1 MSRMPKLDMSIN
13 EIPEETQG
21 LNESEY
27 LKRPAEKPSSI
38 KPKKKRVMSEKQLAN
53 LARARKISAEKRK
66 AKKEAQTKEKVGVKG
81 EDVPLQENVVIKEE
95 DGGEIS
101 YPKEVGQHT
110 QPSAP
115 IPIPVKSQ
123 KPKMNGWET
132 EDYLSSVVDKVYG
145 RLMTDRDS
153 RMKHRKEQEAE
164 QEEIRLYEESI
175 REDER
180 KRIGEKVKA
189 KAPSMGNHPL
199 FNSSGQDWDKCFQP
213 RGGGGW

>member
-1 MSRMPKLDMSIN
+1 MPKLDMSIN

-66 AKKEAQTKEKVGVKG
+66 VKKELNKEKVGVKG
-81 EDVPLQENVVIKEE
+81 EDVENVVIKEE
-95 DGGEIS
+95 DGTEIS
-101 YPKEVGQHT
+101 YPKEE
-110 QPSAP
+110 PSSP

-132 EDYLSSVVDKVYG
+132 EDYLNSVVDKVYG
-145 RLMTDRDS
+145 RLMTDRES
-153 RMKHRKEQEAE
+153 RMKQRREQEAE

>member
-1 MSRMPKLDMSIN
+1 MPKLDMSIN
-13 EIPEETQG
+13 EIPEESQG
-21 LNESEY
+21 LAETEY
-27 LKRPAEKPSSI
+27 LKKPAEKPSSI

-66 AKKEAQTKEKVGVKG
+66 AKKEAQAKEKK
-81 EDVPLQENVVIKEE
+81 EDPPVENVVVKED
-95 DGGEIS
+95 DGTEIS
-101 YPKEVGQHT
+101 YPKELGQHT
-110 QPSAP
+110 QPTEELPLP
-115 IPIPVKSQ
+115 IPIPSKPQ
-123 KPKMNGWET
+123 KPKMNGWES
-132 EDYLSSVVDKVYG
+132 EDYLNSVVDKVYG

-153 RMKHRKEQEAE
+153 RMKQRKKQEEE

-199 FNSSGQDWDKCFQP
+199 FNPQGQDWDKCFQP